1 MPTMIVTTPP
11 PRARTA
17 IESTTITT
25 PIATT
30 IATTFKIPL
39 HQIHLKMN
47 QPIKSPGEWKK
58 GTTLTLG
65 DSMIAGL
72 TRG

>member
-1 MPTMIVTTPP
+1 MPTMIVATPP

-17 IESTTITT
+17 TVTATITT
-25 PIATT
+25 P

-47 QPIKSPGEWKK
+47 HPVNQLENGKREQP
-58 GTTLTLG
+58 
-65 DSMIAGL
+65 
-72 TRG
+72 